1 MQRNRL
7 ALGLIALLIAAAIPG
22 GPAHGED
29 MASCLAAAKPG
40 WKESETWAWSRIC
53 AGKQAD
59 FAAGDPGMPAFAN
72 DISAKFMNALLFD
85 PAVRSQVPH
94 YGVHIAGAHFA
105 DALALGNAA
114 PGFELALERSDFL
127 GNVDF
132 HGLNDSEDVSFA
144 GSRFT
149 SLLNLDGT
157 KFGANLK
164 FNDGAEV
171 AYLSLVRAT
180 IAGSADFNT
189 ISISRGANF
198 ERLSVAHNL
207 SLKNSHL
214 PGLSL
219 LGASV
224 AGDLSLRES
233 EIKGW
238 AWMENLEVGSDLF
251 LQLSKLAKVDL
262 PGSSI
267 AGNVAMTG
275 ATVSG
280 PLNMNSIKIG
290 GDLLLDG
297 KASFQAM
304 TLADAEI
311 GSNMRFD
318 YSHVAG
324 ALVMPAGH
332 IGHLLALGRQATF
345 DDQVSLPYA
354 KVDGGMVLSES
365 KFAKGVDLDGIS
377 VGQSLS
383 ITEDASIVGPLTMT
397 FAHIGANLDLTAGRF
412 NTVDLTGSTI
422 GAEIRLASKGYA
434 SISWGPKARLTLRN
448 VSAKALQDLPDAW
461 PTELDLEGF
470 TYQQL
475 GGYRE
480 SGGGANDVTAR
491 DSSTFIDWLAK
502 QPQYSP
508 QPYRTLSDVLRAAGY
523 SDKAKEVLYAG
534 NLRQWHD
541 STGFAWVWDTLR
553 WAIIGFGLYP
563 QRAGLWIL
571 FLVPLGAIV
580 FGFDPAIRLR
590 TMRFVDRLIY
600 SFDALLP
607 FVTLRAEHNAFD
619 LQAWPKYYL
628 YFHKVMGY
636 VLIAFLLAALT
647 GNS

>member
-1 MQRNRL
+1 MSRSRL
-7 ALGLIALLIAAAIPG
+7 ALSLLTLLTALAMAG
-22 GPAHGED
+22 MPAHGED
-29 MASCLAAAKPG
+29 QAACLAAAKPG
-40 WKESETWAWSRIC
+40 WKEPEIWAWSRIC
-53 AGKQAD
+53 AGQPAD
-59 FAAGDPGMPAFAN
+59 FAGGAPGTPFAN
-72 DISAKFMNALLFD
+72 DISARFMNALLFD
-85 PAVRSQVPH
+85 AALRDQVPH

-114 PGFELALERSDFL
+114 PPFELALERSDFL

-132 HGLNDSEDVSFA
+132 HGLSDSDDVSFA
-144 GSRFT
+144 GSRFA
-149 SLLNLDGT
+149 SLLDLDGA

-171 AYLSLVRAT
+171 AYLSLVRTT

-189 ISISRGANF
+189 ISISRGFNL
-198 ERLSVAHNL
+198 ERLNVAHNL

-219 LGASV
+219 LGATV

-238 AWMENLEVGSDLF
+238 AWLENLQIGSDLF
-251 LQLSKLAKVDL
+251 LQASKLAKVDL
-262 PGSSI
+262 PGSTI
-267 AGNVAMTG
+267 AGNVVMTG
-275 ATVSG
+275 AKLSG
-280 PLNMNSIKIG
+280 PLNMNSAKIG

-297 KASFQAM
+297 KAGFQAV
-304 TLADAEI
+304 TLADADI

-318 YSHVAG
+318 GSHVAG
-324 ALVMPAGH
+324 TLAMPAVH
-332 IGHLLALGRQATF
+332 VGHLLALGRAAIF
-345 DDQVSLPYA
+345 DDDVSLPYA
-354 KVDGGMVLSES
+354 KVDGGMVLSQS
-365 KFAKGVDLDGIS
+365 KFAKGVNLDGITI
-377 VGQSLS
+377 GQSLS
-383 ITEDASIVGPLTMT
+383 ITEDASIVGPLIMT
-397 FAHIGANLDLTAGRF
+397 FARVGANLDLTAGRF
-412 NTVDLTGSTI
+412 NSVDLTGSTI

-434 SISWGPKARLTLRN
+434 AISWGRDARLTLRN

-480 SGGGANDVTAR
+480 AGGANDVTAR

-502 QPQYSP
+502 QPLYSP
-508 QPYRTLSDVLRAAGY
+508 QPYRTLSDVLKAAGY
-523 SDKAKEVLYAG
+523 GDKAKEVLYAG
-534 NLRQWHD
+534 SLREWRN
-541 STGFAWVWDTLR
+541 STGLAWLWQAMR

-571 FLVPLGAIV
+571 ALVPLGAII
-580 FGFDPAIRLR
+580 FGFDPAVRLR
-590 TMRFVDRLIY
+590 QMRFIDRLIY
-600 SFDALLP
+600 SLDALLP
-607 FVTLRAEHNAFD
+607 FITLRSEHNSFD